1 MTNRIQ
7 GLGLLATLLV
17 ASFIFPQYS
26 QAQTKPEIGQ
36 AVKVNIEKEWR
47 DAKIIDTNKK
57 KYLVETTG
65 EEPARFVLDRFSIRL
80 LYETEALDFSRTWVS
95 SNGTYKVIAALKT
108 FDGTTVTLIK
118 TDNST
123 IEVALDKFSA
133 KDISYVKNL
142 KRKKDAAI
150 ASGSVPGSFPKLP
163 EMITMETRDDLTTLE
178 NIRKRLRTDKGFP
191 PNSQPLEMRDT
202 SIDPFLP
209 AGFAIPKSNELQK
222 ICGVFPIGGPEKI
235 VLLATTV
242 DNRPDAA
249 QFPAQLFWISLLP
262 GAEKLISTVN
272 IPPNSY
278 PIDYDPVSQRL
289 LTLRCKN
296 EKLKI
301 EHSSLA
307 LWKLNIGEPLATPVV
322 HWKNDI
328 TSPPRSVQTLLGQRP
343 IFAKIVDANTVVI
356 REETEYGGIHSTSRF
371 RAWDLTRNRIAYD
384 IPLSPGGLA
393 IAELSADRRYLSIP
407 EVGQIRVFDAKT
419 GEKLLGLGFEEKTL
433 VSQFTGALKT
443 QEKIRDEYE
452 AMLFRMT
459 DDIEKQKILDEY
471 MTRIAPKLND
481 NWVRYTSDTCVS
493 TSIDPRG
500 TKLAAI
506 NTRKTLF
513 VWDLSNGQTDP
524 TEFKTIEVS
533 SGAIQWIGTDHLLI
547 TTREKTYLYS
557 FRLGATI
564 WTFERARA
572 PNYLFPGGE
581 AFDSYT
587 VKHTGATCIY
597 TTKNDKVMA
606 VGVVPFP
613 GEGIYELAET
623 YQRPD
628 ILDLQPGTN
637 VAIELINI
645 DDSQRV
651 KSILSEK
658 IKAKG
663 WILDPNAEVKI
674 TATLDVEEKKREY
687 TDPLSGDTISISW
700 KYPTAQLTI
709 QRGEGYKN
717 QLFYAY
723 SGLTIVPT
731 MSPEQ
736 AQLYEAPRIDFLENV
751 EFDEIVDKK
760 YANGFGSSS
769 FGPTGL
775 KVLNSIRPL
784 SSTVTEDN

>member
-1 MTNRIQ
+1 MKNIVS
-7 GLGLLATLLV
+7 GLGIQTIIFVVTLFV
-17 ASFIFPQYS
+17 S
-26 QAQTKPEIGQ
+26 QSLPAQTKPEIGQ
-36 AVKVNIEKEWR
+36 AVKANIEKEWR

-65 EEPARFVLDRFSIRL
+65 GEPARFVLDRFSIRL

-118 TDNST
+118 ADNTT

-142 KRKKDAAI
+142 KRKNNAAI

-163 EMITMETRDDLTTLE
+163 EMITMETGDNLTTLE
-178 NIRKRLRTDKGFP
+178 NIRERLKTDKGFA

-202 SIDPFLP
+202 SLDPFLP

-242 DNRPDAA
+242 ENRPDAA

-289 LTLRCKN
+289 LTLLCKN
-296 EKLKI
+296 EKLEI

-328 TSPPRSVQTLLGQRP
+328 TKPPKSVQTLLEQRP

-356 REETEYGGIHSTSRF
+356 REETEYGGLYSTSRF

-384 IPLSPGGLA
+384 IPLSPSGSA

-433 VSQFTGALKT
+433 VSQFTGGLKT

-452 AMLFRMT
+452 AKLFRIT

-471 MTRIAPKLND
+471 MTRIAPKVS
-481 NWVRYTSDTCVS
+481 NWVSYTSECVS

-506 NTRKTLF
+506 NTRNTLF
-513 VWDLSNGQTDP
+513 VWDLSKGQTDP
-524 TEFKTIEVS
+524 TEFKTIEAS
-533 SGAIQWIGTDHLLI
+533 SAPLQWIGTDHLLI

-581 AFDSYT
+581 EFDSYT
-587 VKHTGATCIY
+587 MKYTGANCIY

-658 IKAKG
+658 IKTKG

-674 TATLDVEEKKREY
+674 TATFDVNEEKRER

-700 KYPTAQLTI
+700 KYPTAELTI

-717 QLFYAY
+717 QLFHTY
-723 SGLTIVPT
+723 SGRTIVPT

-775 KVLNSIRPL
+775 KVLNSIKPL